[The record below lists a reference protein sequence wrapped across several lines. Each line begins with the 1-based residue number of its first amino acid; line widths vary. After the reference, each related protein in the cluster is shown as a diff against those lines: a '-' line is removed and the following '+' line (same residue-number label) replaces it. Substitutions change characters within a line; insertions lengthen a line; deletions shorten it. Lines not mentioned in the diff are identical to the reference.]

1 MDNKTKN
8 STHGSLKQT
17 LKRAKEAAVK
27 NNMLESSLEVLRLR
41 DEHNIPAREIVTKLN
56 KIGCKISLQHVYN
69 YFKLAEAPTKVHAHI
84 RANRIQESQVLGCF
98 HKHQTTAELIEEV
111 DKVVAKNELN
121 ASLTKQ
127 KKDKKKKQ
135 TLKNKVINFLE
146 TNGIIPTSDD
156 KKSILQITSKYA
168 V

>member
-56 KIGCKISLQHVYN
+56 KIGCKISLPHVYN

-111 DKVVAKNELN
+111 DKVVAKNEL
-121 ASLTKQ
+121 
-127 KKDKKKKQ
+127 KDKKKKQ